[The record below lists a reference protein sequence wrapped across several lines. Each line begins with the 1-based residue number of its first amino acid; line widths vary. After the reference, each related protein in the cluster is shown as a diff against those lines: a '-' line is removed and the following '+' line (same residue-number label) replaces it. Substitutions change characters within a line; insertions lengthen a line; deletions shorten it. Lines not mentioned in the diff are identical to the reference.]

1 MAQSDNGAETGM
13 QGGDANMTS
22 KLISVGRNLIN
33 GEPLSGIAY
42 DFGERI
48 YDFYID
54 SISRTATVQLRG
66 MAPNGKYLAG
76 QGQLLLLDLQ
86 EDRVRWSRPIIYPY
100 GQSGITQDGDCLLYY
115 DGRAT
120 SRLAMMDGHPL
131 WKARYSFWY
140 VDLDSTRRFGLGY
153 PPSGV
158 EAVSYVDLNTGE
170 RVWKRRFPYEPWND
184 VYRLNDTTLL
194 VFASGLYQ
202 LYVSTGEG
210 WSYVAATSKLND
222 LKWKELVNEL
232 NLKGSIFWR
241 SSAFLGSPMNQIR
254 GLCSQPLITD
264 DRIYFSCA
272 DRMVALD
279 RNGQLQWEWK
289 LPENIASY
297 SDLFASD
304 SALYL
309 VGRGLAFLAGQVITY
324 GRPFFAAYDP
334 QNGNPLF
341 FNVIDQRK
349 CQIRA
354 IRPLQDSLVFVT
366 EDRIDCR
373 SLQDGL
379 SGREVLID
387 TAQYGEIIR
396 DIDPERFFKR
406 DRQTNR
412 FTYVVSSLDSWGV
425 YTTKNKL
432 LLLDQ
437 QQRITEVMELDSLY
451 YLREKRDNLSLLR
464 RDSTT
469 CLVDDNGTLLAEVVT
484 RLVPMWIGNHWFIV
498 RPNGLMRIDLE
509 EIFRRRYRPM
519 DGAPDQWMSQWIR
532 KP

>member
-1 MAQSDNGAETGM
+1 
-13 QGGDANMTS
+13 
-22 KLISVGRNLIN
+22 
-33 GEPLSGIAY
+33 
-42 DFGERI
+42 
-48 YDFYID
+48 
-54 SISRTATVQLRG
+54 
-66 MAPNGKYLAG
+66 
-76 QGQLLLLDLQ
+76 
-86 EDRVRWSRPIIYPY
+86 
-100 GQSGITQDGDCLLYY
+100 
-115 DGRAT
+115 
-120 SRLAMMDGHPL
+120 
-131 WKARYSFWY
+131 
-140 VDLDSTRRFGLGY
+140 
-153 PPSGV
+153 
-158 EAVSYVDLNTGE
+158 
-170 RVWKRRFPYEPWND
+170 
-184 VYRLNDTTLL
+184 
-194 VFASGLYQ
+194 
-202 LYVSTGEG
+202 
-210 WSYVAATSKLND
+210 
-222 LKWKELVNEL
+222 
-232 NLKGSIFWR
+232 
-241 SSAFLGSPMNQIR
+241 
-254 GLCSQPLITD
+254 
-264 DRIYFSCA
+264 
-272 DRMVALD
+272 MVALD

-451 YLREKRDNLSLLR
+451 YLREK
-464 RDSTT
+464 
-469 CLVDDNGTLLAEVVT
+469 T
-484 RLVPMWIGNHWFIV
+484 R
-498 RPNGLMRIDLE
+498 
-509 EIFRRRYRPM
+509 
-519 DGAPDQWMSQWIR
+519 
-532 KP
+532 

>member
-1 MAQSDNGAETGM
+1 
-13 QGGDANMTS
+13 
-22 KLISVGRNLIN
+22 
-33 GEPLSGIAY
+33 
-42 DFGERI
+42 
-48 YDFYID
+48 
-54 SISRTATVQLRG
+54 
-66 MAPNGKYLAG
+66 
-76 QGQLLLLDLQ
+76 
-86 EDRVRWSRPIIYPY
+86 
-100 GQSGITQDGDCLLYY
+100 
-115 DGRAT
+115 
-120 SRLAMMDGHPL
+120 
-131 WKARYSFWY
+131 
-140 VDLDSTRRFGLGY
+140 
-153 PPSGV
+153 
-158 EAVSYVDLNTGE
+158 
-170 RVWKRRFPYEPWND
+170 
-184 VYRLNDTTLL
+184 
-194 VFASGLYQ
+194 
-202 LYVSTGEG
+202 
-210 WSYVAATSKLND
+210 
-222 LKWKELVNEL
+222 
-232 NLKGSIFWR
+232 
-241 SSAFLGSPMNQIR
+241 MNQIR

-464 RDSTT
+464 RDSTA
-469 CLVDDNGTLLAEVVT
+469 CLVDDNGTLLAELVT
-484 RLVPMWIGNHWFIV
+484 LSVPVWIGTHWFME

-519 DGAPDQWMSQWIR
+519 DDQPVKLLGQWTR
-532 KP
+532 KSDHSLSLID